1 MKSKKN
7 KNKRKKTSEYFN
19 EAYQVKFKYQSGN
32 LTVDQS
38 KVVLVPVKHGVNEKN
53 NHAEAERL
61 LKEKIPFC
69 TVTSV
74 DYI

>member
-1 MKSKKN
+1 MKSKAKKKKN
-7 KNKRKKTSEYFN
+7 KKSEYFN
-19 EAYQVKFKYQSGN
+19 EAYRVKFKYQSGN
-32 LTVDQS
+32 LMVDQS

-69 TVTSV
+69 TVVSV
-74 DYI
+74 DYM